1 MSGTGIYPCPLDS
14 LVSYPSLP
22 YFSWSGAMCPR
33 YCSKRLFNFCMR
45 TITKRWFFCP
55 LATAEKYLFGF
66 IRRKFNRRKRSA
78 LMRAVA
84 EWLFL
89 AQAART
95 PIISFPL
102 FNIYCI
108 RHFLYHFRFFHMIF
122 SFLFG
127 RITYSQLL
135 FIWFPDKF
143 YLLLSGKLNRNVPD
157 ILDVNIVV
165 LYLKSRIEF
174 WNVSI

>member
-1 MSGTGIYPCPLDS
+1 
-14 LVSYPSLP
+14 
-22 YFSWSGAMCPR
+22 
-33 YCSKRLFNFCMR
+33 
-45 TITKRWFFCP
+45 
-55 LATAEKYLFGF
+55 
-66 IRRKFNRRKRSA
+66 
-78 LMRAVA
+78 
-84 EWLFL
+84 
-89 AQAART
+89 
-95 PIISFPL
+95 
-102 FNIYCI
+102 
-108 RHFLYHFRFFHMIF
+108 LYHFRFFHMIF